1 MSLPEIAGHELQDLI
16 GGGSV
21 GAVYRASGTGGRACA
36 VKVFSSMAI
45 NRKGLG
51 LTLRALQYMPP
62 HRGVLPVMGFEM
74 DRSPYY
80 FATPL
85 VGVMTKDAGGRKVWH
100 SPTLETM
107 CGRLQGDQAWRY
119 IYELADSLAW
129 MHKHSIP
136 HGNLKCGNVLVE
148 DDPESATRITDA
160 GQGWVGGVHHLEL
173 YDHFMY
179 LCPEQAEQPEG
190 FFNGFGQ
197 SWDVYSFGVVAYR
210 LITGQFPRGA
220 TAWSQ
225 ESAQRQLKAAQG
237 LGYSINNM
245 ALLAAIK
252 SQPKLAWPSPAQT
265 KWEERR
271 RQIIERALD
280 FDPDARWKDV
290 REITREFELLESDY
304 LLEESRAQT
313 EFERRK
319 QLKKIASLHMLWF
332 LLLVG
337 LVLASAYGF
346 VTLKRALSAED
357 MIETNLAAAKV
368 EVDTRDG
375 KIGSLTS
382 ELKKTQDAKKAADF
396 NLQRAQSMVDQLVT
410 QLMQLPQGNN
420 LEVAFSKQQLAD
432 AAKFVADGLPAMEQ
446 NPAMAP
452 ERARAYGN
460 LGMIALKQ
468 RRSSEA
474 SQYLEKARNELHV
487 LINRDPT
494 SPHSSQYHQWLG
506 RYCLLLANMRSSRGD
521 GVAAMTLL
529 KEATANLEPGIQA
542 NPKDRNARYEAA
554 QAWFNYGMRCRLEN
568 NAEEGSKALERV
580 AAALDEKEVG
590 GQFMPEEAFLLARAE
605 MERGLALRDAGKLQ
619 DSVTILIASVE
630 KMATLVAGSS
640 PRNQEQA
647 IVTAEAYTELADVVG
662 KAFTPKEA
670 IDAHTEALKLIYE
683 LTRIDPD
690 WNEAKYLLARNLG
703 DIASLERDNGA
714 PGEAYKKKA
723 DAIQQINEVVADDKD
738 NRRYLFEQAKL
749 LAEIGEI
756 MGELGKAKE
765 GIVKVNQSIA
775 SLDDLLKT
783 LPEAMTAERKEWEI
797 ELALA
802 YGIHAQLNDSAKQR
816 DAARKSFAVAEKLW
830 TRLAEVD
837 PNNEIVKRGVEWTR
851 NRLEKLR

>member
-21 GAVYRASGTGGRACA
+21 GAVYRAMGMNGKPCA

-62 HRGVLPVMGFEM
+62 HRGVLPVTGFEM

-85 VGVMTKDAGGRKVWH
+85 IGMMTKDSSGRKVWQ

-107 CGRLQGDQAWRY
+107 CGRITSDQAWRY

-148 DDPESATRITDA
+148 DDPESATRVTDA

-179 LCPEQAEQPEG
+179 MCPEQAEQPEG

-210 LITGQFPRGA
+210 LLTGQFPRGA
-220 TAWSQ
+220 TVWSQ
-225 ESAQRQLKAAQG
+225 ESAQRQLRGAQG
-237 LGYSINNM
+237 QPYSINNI
-245 ALLAAIK
+245 ALLTAVKA
-252 SQPKLAWPSPAQT
+252 QPNIVWPSPSQS

-271 RQIIERALD
+271 RKVIERALD
-280 FDPDARWKDV
+280 FDPDTRWRDV

-313 EFERRK
+313 EHERRK
-319 QLKKIASLHMLWF
+319 QLKKIAGLHVLWVSL
-332 LLLVG
+332 G
-337 LVLASAYGF
+337 AALALAIAYG
-346 VTLKRALSAED
+346 VMTLARARNAEGT
-357 MIETNLAAAKV
+357 IVANLETAKT
-368 EVDTRDG
+368 EIDTRDQ
-375 KIGSLTS
+375 KIGGLAD
-382 ELKKTQDAKKAADF
+382 ELQKTQVAKKGSDS
-396 NLQRAQSMVDQLVT
+396 NLQRAQAMVDQLIT

-420 LEVAFSKQQLAD
+420 LEIEFSKQQLSD

-446 NPAMAP
+446 SPAMAP

-468 RRSSEA
+468 RKPEA
-474 SQYLEKARNELHV
+474 AQYLDKARTELKS
-487 LINRDPT
+487 LISRDPE
-494 SPHSSQYHQWLG
+494 SPHASLYHQWLG
-506 RYCLLLANMRSSRGD
+506 RYCLLLANMSSARGE
-521 GVAAMTLL
+521 GTAAMTLL
-529 KEATANLEPGIQA
+529 KEATADLELGMQN

-554 QAWFNYGMRCRLEN
+554 QAWFNYGMRSRLEG
-568 NAEEGSKALERV
+568 NAQEGARALEKV
-580 AAALDEKEVG
+580 TAALDANEVG
-590 GQFMPEEAFLLARAE
+590 GQLMPEEAFLEARSQ
-605 MERGLALRDAGKLQ
+605 MEHGLALRDAGKLQ

-630 KMATLVAGSS
+630 KMANLVAGSS

-647 IVTAEAYTELADVVG
+647 ILTAEAYTELADVVG

-683 LTRIDPD
+683 LTRLEPD

-703 DIASLERDNGA
+703 EIASLERDNGN

-723 DAIQQINEVVADDKD
+723 DAVQQINEVVANDPD
-738 NRRYLFEQAKL
+738 NKRYIFQQAKIV
-749 LAEIGEI
+749 AEIGEI
-756 MGELGKAKE
+756 MGELGKPKE
-765 GIVKVNQSIA
+765 GAVKASESIA
-775 SLDDLLKT
+775 SLEKLLAA

-797 ELALA
+797 QLALA
-802 YGIHAQLNDSAKQR
+802 YGIHGQLSEGAKQKET
-816 DAARKSFAVAEKLW
+816 ARKSFATAEKLW

-837 PNNEIVKRGVEWTR
+837 ANNEVIKRGIDWTR
-851 NRLEKLR
+851 NRLAKLR

>member
-21 GAVYRASGTGGRACA
+21 GAVYRAVGTGGKACA

-62 HRGVLPVMGFEM
+62 HRGVLPVLGFEM

-107 CGRLQGDQAWRY
+107 CGRLTGDQAWRY
-119 IYELADSLAW
+119 IYELADALAW

-136 HGNLKCGNVLVE
+136 HGNLKCCNVLVE

-179 LCPEQAEQPEG
+179 MCPEQAEQPEG

-210 LITGQFPRGA
+210 LLTGQFPRGA

-237 LGYSINNM
+237 LGYSINNI
-245 ALLAAIK
+245 ALLSAVK
-252 SQPKLAWPSPAQT
+252 SQPRIAWPSPAQT

-271 RQIIERALD
+271 RHIIERALD
-280 FDPDARWKDV
+280 FDPDTRWRDV

-313 EFERRK
+313 EFERRR
-319 QLKKIASLHMLWF
+319 QRRKIASLHMLW
-332 LLLVG
+332 LLLAAGLAMAVG
-337 LVLASAYGF
+337 YGF
-346 VTLKRALSAED
+346 VTLKRALGAEATID
-357 MIETNLAAAKV
+357 RNQANAKM
-368 EVDTRDG
+368 EIDTRDQ
-375 KIGSLTS
+375 KITGLAAD
-382 ELKKTQDAKKAADF
+382 LKRTQDAKQATDS
-396 NLQRAQSMVDQLVT
+396 NLQRAQGMADQLIT

-420 LEVAFSKQQLAD
+420 LEIAFSKQQLTD
-432 AAKFVADGLPAMEQ
+432 AAKFVADSLPALEQ
-446 NPAMAP
+446 SSTMAP

-468 RRSSEA
+468 RRNGEA
-474 SQYLEKARNELHV
+474 AQYLDKARTELHT
-487 LINRDPT
+487 LITRDPE
-494 SPHSSQYHQWLG
+494 SPHANLYHQWLG
-506 RYCLLLANMRSSRGD
+506 RYCLLLANMRSSRGE
-521 GVAAMTLL
+521 GEAAMALL
-529 KEATANLEPGIQA
+529 KEATTNLEPGIQA

-554 QAWFNYGMRCRLEN
+554 QAWYNYGVRSRLEG
-568 NAEEGSKALERV
+568 NADEGSKALEKV
-580 AAALDEKEVG
+580 SAALDENAIG
-590 GQFMPEEAFLLARAE
+590 GPLLPEEAFLLARGE

-630 KMATLVAGSS
+630 KMAALVAGSS
-640 PRNQEQA
+640 PRNQDQA

-690 WNEAKYLLARNLG
+690 WDEAKYLLARNLG
-703 DIASLERDNGA
+703 EIASLERDSGN

-738 NRRYLFEQAKL
+738 NRRYVFEQAKL
-749 LAEIGEI
+749 VAEIGELL
-756 MGELGKAKE
+756 GDLGKPKD
-765 GIVKVNQSIA
+765 GIVKVNQAIS
-775 SLDDLLKT
+775 SLEDLVKT
-783 LPEAMTAERKEWEI
+783 LPESMTAERREWET

-802 YGIHAQLNDSAKQR
+802 YGIHGQLNESSKQR
-816 DAARKSFAVAEKLW
+816 DAARKSFATAEKRW
-830 TRLAEVD
+830 ARLAELD
-837 PNNEIVKRGVEWTR
+837 GGNELVKRGLEWTR